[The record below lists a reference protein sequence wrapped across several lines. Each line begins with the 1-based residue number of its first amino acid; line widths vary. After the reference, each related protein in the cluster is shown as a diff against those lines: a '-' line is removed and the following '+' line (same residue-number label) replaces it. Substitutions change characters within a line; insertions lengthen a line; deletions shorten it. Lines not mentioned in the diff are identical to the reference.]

1 MKKFLKIFLWLAV
14 GFAAVLIL
22 FGLAVVGL
30 HSSVDLREPDFT
42 PDPGRAEYHDSLRV
56 WKDNYFRIDPTGIM
70 EMRVSG
76 SACERGE
83 AIGKLIPDLLAAQE
97 KAFVDKLYEMVPS
110 AFYRR
115 FLMYFIYIFNRDLG
129 NNVPL
134 EYRQEIKAMSEYCTH
149 DYDEYGLPYRRQM
162 QYHSA
167 HDIGHVMQDYML
179 VGCTSFAVW
188 GDRSADGELI
198 AGRNFD
204 FYMGEE
210 FAGRNLV
217 LVERPDSGYAYISVT
232 WPGMTGVVTGMNE
245 KGLTVS
251 INASTLE
258 TPKMSAT
265 PVSLLAK
272 KILQYSSNISEAV
285 SNAESMKTFVCESFL
300 VCSASDGR
308 AVVIEKTP
316 SETAVYD
323 PAGKDADIDRII
335 CTNHYQSDTFAGRQA
350 NVENL
355 RDSDSGYRYRR
366 VEELTDSLGKIDPE
380 SAALVLRD
388 RRGDGGADI
397 GMCNELSI
405 NQLLAMHSVIFRPC
419 TREMWVSAGPWQCGR
434 YQRFCLDD
442 CLEPGLPVLEPDA
455 DIPADPFLLSAG
467 YRNLAEF
474 KKMELEILD
483 ATSAGGKISQDYLNR
498 FISLNPL
505 YYNAYNIAGNYFR
518 SAGDVNAACELWRK
532 SLTFAMKPQER
543 SAIEKKIE
551 RYKK

>member
-1 MKKFLKIFLWLAV
+1 
-14 GFAAVLIL
+14 
-22 FGLAVVGL
+22 
-30 HSSVDLREPDFT
+30 
-42 PDPGRAEYHDSLRV
+42 
-56 WKDNYFRIDPTGIM
+56 
-70 EMRVSG
+70 
-76 SACERGE
+76 
-83 AIGKLIPDLLAAQE
+83 
-97 KAFVDKLYEMVPS
+97 
-110 AFYRR
+110 
-115 FLMYFIYIFNRDLG
+115 
-129 NNVPL
+129 
-134 EYRQEIKAMSEYCTH
+134 
-149 DYDEYGLPYRRQM
+149 
-162 QYHSA
+162 
-167 HDIGHVMQDYML
+167 
-179 VGCTSFAVW
+179 
-188 GDRSADGELI
+188 
-198 AGRNFD
+198 
-204 FYMGEE
+204 
-210 FAGRNLV
+210 
-217 LVERPDSGYAYISVT
+217 
-232 WPGMTGVVTGMNE
+232 MTGVVTGMNE

-285 SNAESMKTFVCESFL
+285 SNAESLKTFVCESFL

-455 DIPADPFLLSAG
+455 DIPADPFLSSAE

-474 KKMELEILD
+474 KKMELEIFD
-483 ATSAGGKISQDYLNR
+483 ATSAGGEISQDYLNR

-505 YYNAYNIAGNYFR
+505 YYNAYNIAGDYLR